1 MSELPFRLLH
11 RIPGVQPVV
20 PQRFV
25 WHVCRST
32 EDERASIER
41 FGLLAGF
48 SQYDCVFAN
57 NQSVDLES
65 FFPFV
70 LYGVCEAY
78 TYYGAPYSA
87 PDHDIW
93 RIDTSLC
100 DAQWF
105 IDPNMINEYR
115 TGPRSWYICTRE
127 NIPPAALRRYRV
139 LPTWEERFLV
149 QQRPGVA
156 SFVGPRM
163 QLAPFPFAE
172 EDLLPIVERAA

>member
-1 MSELPFRLLH
+1 MSELPFRPLH
-11 RIPGVQPVV
+11 RIAGAKPVV

-25 WHVCRST
+25 WHVCYNST
-32 EDERASIER
+32 AEKLASIER

-48 SQYDCVFAN
+48 SEYGCVFAN
-57 NQSVDLES
+57 NQSLDLER
-65 FFPFV
+65 FFPYV
-70 LYGVCEAY
+70 LYGVCEAER
-78 TYYGAPYSA
+78 YGASYSA

-100 DAQWF
+100 AAQWHV
-105 IDPNMINEYR
+105 DPNMLEENQR
-115 TGPRSWYICTRE
+115 GLPSWYICTRE
-127 NIPPAALRRYRV
+127 NIPPVALRRYRL

-149 QQRPGVA
+149 RRGSGVA
-156 SFVGPRM
+156 SVVGPRM